1 MHPARRWLV
10 VLSAALA
17 AIAAVLAVML
27 PAASV
32 SASAVPAAGNGVGAH
47 HPGMILPVGA
57 SHAVSAGEGRRT
69 EPPQARF
76 AAGACVA
83 AEDAGASIPDSTIIA
98 HGGTREVLYPPGE
111 VFSGSQGQT
120 VTEAG
125 QGVVHGKFRWTTA
138 GDIRTAGGTVEP
150 APEMNPIVGKINY
163 QHVDVCLGEGAC
175 QWSDLVPNVAKNP
188 RFGGKDYPFYEGY
201 LGWGP

>member
-1 MHPARRWLV
+1 M
-10 VLSAALA
+10 
-17 AIAAVLAVML
+17 
-27 PAASV
+27 
-32 SASAVPAAGNGVGAH
+32 
-47 HPGMILPVGA
+47 
-57 SHAVSAGEGRRT
+57 
-69 EPPQARF
+69 
-76 AAGACVA
+76 
-83 AEDAGASIPDSTIIA
+83 
-98 HGGTREVLYPPGE
+98 
-111 VFSGSQGQT
+111 FSGSQGQT

-175 QWSDLVPNVAKNP
+175 QWSDLVPNVAKNL